1 MGFLFSACNSDDI
14 GQSILPFLQTKLPKA
29 LGVHKKRIHEGVKD
43 EVCHICGTAV
53 FNKYM
58 LQGNLLSGMYWQLF
72 G

>member
-1 MGFLFSACNSDDI
+1 MQKEDLPVLHQF
-14 GQSILPFLQTKLPKA
+14 ILPFLQTKLPKA

-58 LQGNLLSGMYWQLF
+58 LQGNLLSGMY
-72 G
+72 